1 LIIRESHPPFLLAAS
16 APSSDSAA
24 RTATPAARILV
35 TGSSGLV
42 GSALVPLLEGGG
54 HIVHRLTR
62 GPARSEREIE
72 FAPEQGAPHPSLLE
86 GFDAVIHLA
95 GDSIGKGRWTASTKR
110 LIRQSRIPFT
120 RRLCETLG
128 ALRRPP
134 RVLISASAV
143 GYYGDRGDR
152 ILRESDPPG
161 QGFLSEV
168 CAEWE
173 GATEPANHAGIRVA
187 HLRTGLVLSPRGGA
201 LASMLWPF
209 RLGLGGPIGSG
220 RQWWSFIALDD
231 LLQAILY
238 VLENDRLRGPINAV
252 SPNPVTNAEFAA
264 ALGRVLRRPAILPA
278 PRFALTLL
286 LGEMAAPLL
295 FSSARVNPEKL
306 LDSGF
311 AFAYPELSAAL
322 RHVLRRS

>member
-1 LIIRESHPPFLLAAS
+1 M
-16 APSSDSAA
+16 
-24 RTATPAARILV
+24 
-35 TGSSGLV
+35 
-42 GSALVPLLEGGG
+42 
-54 HIVHRLTR
+54 
-62 GPARSEREIE
+62 SEREIE

-95 GDSIGKGRWTASTKR
+95 GVSIGKGRWTGSKKR
-110 LIRQSRIPFT
+110 LIRQSRVPFT

-161 QGFLSEV
+161 QGFLPEV
-168 CAEWE
+168 CVEWE
-173 GATEPANHAGIRVA
+173 GATEPASHAGIRVV
-187 HLRTGLVLSPRGGA
+187 HLRTGLVLASHGGA

-231 LLQAILY
+231 LLQVITH
-238 VLENDRLRGPINAV
+238 VLQHDRLRGPVNTV
-252 SPNPVTNAEFAA
+252 SPDPVTSAEFAA
-264 ALGRVLRRPAILPA
+264 TLGRVLRRPAVLPV

-306 LDSGF
+306 LDAGF
-311 AFAYPELSAAL
+311 TFTYPELSSAL